1 MIAEENI
8 LSLGSLRD
16 EILELKRA
24 VAELRAMVQAKPEM
38 DRAATSASQPS
49 ISFEDASEH
58 VRSNYS
64 HLLQKLSQ

>member
-1 MIAEENI
+1 MIAEEKVV
-8 LSLGSLRD
+8 SLGNLHD
-16 EILELKRA
+16 EILELKKS
-24 VAELRAMVQAKPEM
+24 VAELRAMILAKPEM

>member
-1 MIAEENI
+1 MIAEEKVV
-8 LSLGSLRD
+8 SLGSLRD

-24 VAELRAMVQAKPEM
+24 VAELRAMVQAKPEL
-38 DRAATSASQPS
+38 DHSAAVVSQPS